1 VPSNEVSKIISEIN
15 YSGCMATS
23 KTGTFYLNETVTIP
37 VGAVSGAR
45 ATATIDIGGLVDVG
59 DQQGLSIESCD
70 FILQVGTDFSGPIS
84 QVAGADSGLNIQLTD
99 LNPGGAF
106 IRADDNNLI
115 ASAHIDVDV
124 TGNSSTESQ
133 DFWPDSYGKLDQS
146 RIVVNDQLY
155 LVAGIDGPGAPGV
168 LNVLFYTVRIKARVV
183 KLSTK
188 DWMAIAITGVSND

>member
-1 VPSNEVSKIISEIN
+1 
-15 YSGCMATS
+15 MATS